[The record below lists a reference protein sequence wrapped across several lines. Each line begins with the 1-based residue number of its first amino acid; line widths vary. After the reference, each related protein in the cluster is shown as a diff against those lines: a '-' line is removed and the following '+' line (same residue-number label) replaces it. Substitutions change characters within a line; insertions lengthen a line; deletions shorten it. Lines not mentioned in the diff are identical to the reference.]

1 MKATM
6 NRIEL
11 NKAMT
16 DVKRAIPRTKCLPA
30 LQNIHIMIE
39 RDTVT
44 ITGTDIDNTVSR
56 TIDAYNTV
64 FGVCLVNYKQF
75 AAILKNIKT
84 PEICIEID
92 GEQLTINDSLSINT
106 GDCEEYPNLP
116 IEGKNRIANVVLT
129 PEIIESSGI
138 ASKFVAKDM
147 IRRTLTGVNFE
158 CDNDTVTITGTDGY
172 RLYNETLSVPPLNGV
187 NNNFISSVFPIAYIS
202 KHKKLDWSL
211 AIYEDRLLFTSPGH
225 AVSCKLIDGPFP
237 NYKAI
242 MPVDFE
248 QEYTINRENLLNA
261 VTTVLPAANK
271 ITNSTQLHF
280 TSTNEVKVITV
291 DTDRGISGKQ
301 VIAASIKH
309 PYTPFRIDCS
319 GKFMLDA
326 LTALSGETVT
336 MKTNGIASAM
346 VFIPETGNMTALL
359 MPLRQ

>member
-11 NKAMT
+11 NKAMA
-16 DVKRAIPRTKCLPA
+16 DVKRAIPRTKYLPA

-56 TIDAYNTV
+56 TIDAWGTG
-64 FGVCLVNYKQF
+64 FGVCLVNCNQF

-106 GDCEEYPNLP
+106 GDTERYPRLC
-116 IEGKNRIANVVLT
+116 IEGKNRVCNVVLT
-129 PEIIESSGI
+129 SDVIKAAGI

-147 IRRTLTGVNFE
+147 TQIVLTGVNFE

-202 KHKKLDWSL
+202 KHKKLDWNL
-211 AIYEDRLLFTSPGH
+211 AIYEDRILFTSPGH
-225 AVSCKLIDGPFP
+225 AISCKLIEGLYP
-237 NYKAI
+237 NYKQTI
-242 MPVDFE
+242 PVEFD
-248 QEYTINRENLLNA
+248 QEYTLNREDLLNA

-271 ITNSTQLHF
+271 ETNRVELHF
-280 TSTNEVKVITV
+280 TDHNDLKVISI
-291 DTDRGISGKQ
+291 DKDRGISGKQ

-309 PYTPFRIDCS
+309 PYTPFRIDCN
-319 GKFMLDA
+319 GKFLLDI
-326 LTALSGETVT
+326 LNSLPGNNMT

-346 VFIPETGNMTALL
+346 VFIPETGTATTLL